1 MLDTIFKVIW
11 VIGLIAASV
20 PRVRYTRQYR
30 QSRSLEDRDT
40 PLDRLATGLQALGM
54 FFIPLVYVV
63 TPWLEFAD
71 YRWPTWASLVAGVV
85 GAGVFAVGVWLLWRG
100 HADLGRSWSPKLE
113 IMEEHSLV
121 TDGVFRHIRHPT
133 YAAHLLWAIAQ
144 PLLLQNWIAGL
155 AFLASQLPY
164 YRYRI
169 PREEQIMLEHFGDE
183 YREYM
188 NRTGRLIPR
197 LRS

>member
-11 VIGLIAASV
+11 VIAVIAASV
-20 PRVRYTRQYR
+20 PRVLYTRHYR
-30 QSRSLEDRDT
+30 HTRIMKDRDT
-40 PLDRLATGLQALGM
+40 PLDKLVTGLQSLGM
-54 FFIPLVYVV
+54 FIIPLVYML
-63 TPWLEFAD
+63 TPWLDFAD
-71 YRWPTWASLVAGVV
+71 YGLPIWATLVV
-85 GAGVFAVGVWLLWRG
+85 GLIGAGIFAVAVWLLWRG
-100 HADLGRSWSPKLE
+100 HADLGRNWSPKLE

-121 TDGVFRHIRHPT
+121 TDGVFRYMRHPT

-164 YRYRI
+164 YLYRI
-169 PREEQIMLEHFGDE
+169 PREEQMMLDQFGDE